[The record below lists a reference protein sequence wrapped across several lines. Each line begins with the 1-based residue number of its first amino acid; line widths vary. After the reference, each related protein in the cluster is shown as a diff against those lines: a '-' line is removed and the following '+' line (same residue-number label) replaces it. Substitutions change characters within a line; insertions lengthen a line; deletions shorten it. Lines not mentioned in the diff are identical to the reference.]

1 MTLIPLL
8 LFACFPASVLPAQ
21 AEYVLLSAAPEGV
34 RGRAEPRALEAPP
47 DRRPTTADAQSENPR
62 EDSRALDSA
71 EDAPSFFRRAVRF
84 FGGGEAERRLQGPAD
99 DSYGMR
105 RPNYDGDDWQY
116 GDDWVTLV
124 DDEPSS
130 LDTDDDDWV
139 TGVDDLFG
147 GFGGADDF
155 FGDGGFG
162 FLDDANYDA
171 DCAEYGDECSFLDCC
186 GGESCFQKND
196 DFAYCL
202 ETCPA
207 QADWAC
213 YVPPCAG
220 KGERCDDETDCC
232 GSDSCFWKVDEDVG
246 ECFKSC
252 PDTEDFEC
260 YEPPCAEDGDACGSD
275 DDCCSGKHGCFQKT
289 ASRAECKRGC
299 PNDPAWACYVP
310 PPVEVP
316 ATPRPTPTPRTP
328 RPTNPRPTPRPSRR
342 PTPGP
347 TARPTPR
354 PTNPRPTPR
363 PSPRPTRRPT
373 PGPTARPTP
382 RPTQQPVTVGDPT
395 PRPIAETPRPT
406 PRPTKRPSP
415 QPTKRPSPQPTRR
428 PTPEPTPRPTAAAD
442 EIVNDPR
449 PTSEFVAAPDP
460 TRRPSPRP
468 TRRPSPSPTRN
479 PTPRPTRR
487 PTPRPSAARGDPT
500 PRPVAQTPEPTQRP
514 SPRPTRRPSPRPT
527 RGPTRRPTP
536 RPVAAG
542 EPTTAPT
549 ERRCAPGLRAARG
562 AECPPDLDLVACD
575 APGLAPGDL
584 CEGDGEC
591 GTDTGL
597 DNCDD
602 ARHTGADIYVVGGA
616 ADPTEAARPPTP
628 RPTGA
633 PTRRQAADDVAVVS
647 AAVVLDGVAADDF
660 NGDAAAIAAFKAA
673 VAATVD
679 GVASADAVTDV
690 VARSLRRRL
699 RRRLEDRATSE
710 VTFNVAAAD
719 GADLR
724 ALEDGAFERELRSS
738 GATLLEEATV
748 REVDV
753 GEREAAAPEAD
764 EPPPPSSS
772 SGGGGGGG
780 GDLAPII
787 GGAAAVAAAGAL
799 AIAAFFM
806 RRRRKFRAAAA
817 EPAAAADAPVARG
830 DAVDV
835 EAAREERAL
844 AAYAEASNSDA
855 ETREER
861 ALAAYAEA
869 SNSDADSEGAA
880 GSSEDS
886 ETRRT
891 LEPRN
896 EGGGS
901 EDSDAR
907 RTLESR
913 DRSEGSTA
921 DVGRRLS
928 FEERRARSAV
938 VGDGDGSSEPDRDSD
953 WRDLRFKLEGG
964 GEPLEASKTAAT
976 RLGRRF
982 AWDDDADGAGPGAV
996 TWSGAG
1002 RFVRRFD
1009 GGTLELVDAREGF
1022 AVAAVGDDDR
1032 AALQA
1037 SGSWPLERRVA
1048 ALRAKLETLRSPW
1061 QKGRVMPTV
1070 RRESLLA
1077 DCYAKLRKLTD
1088 AQWRWPFFFTIA
1100 GEKGL
1105 DAGGVGREVFRLA
1118 TSQVFATEFGLFRTA
1133 DGGADLTYTVQ
1144 DDATVG
1150 QADRGPQWLTFAGK
1164 LVGKALLDGAH
1175 LDAHLNRCLL
1185 KHVCGEPLSLA
1196 DLEWLDAPLWNSL
1209 RQLGAMD
1216 VSDLALT
1223 FSVDGGALGA
1233 VATREL
1239 VRGGA
1244 DVAVTEAN
1252 KDEFVALRL
1261 KDALVETS
1269 KRSVAAFLAGVY
1281 AVVPP
1286 EALLLVTAAELELM
1300 LCGTRELDVDEW
1312 RRHTTY
1318 KGAFAKAGEAHDVV
1332 RWFWEAVAAY
1342 APERRAKLLQW
1353 CTGHGRVPVQ
1363 GFSHLMGRDGVLR
1376 PFTLTSIALDQACFP
1391 RAHTCF
1397 NRIDIPLFAARDEL
1411 RRAFDLVLDLGDQSF
1426 SMD

>member
-1 MTLIPLL
+1 M
-8 LFACFPASVLPAQ
+8 
-21 AEYVLLSAAPEGV
+21 
-34 RGRAEPRALEAPP
+34 
-47 DRRPTTADAQSENPR
+47 
-62 EDSRALDSA
+62 
-71 EDAPSFFRRAVRF
+71 
-84 FGGGEAERRLQGPAD
+84 
-99 DSYGMR
+99 
-105 RPNYDGDDWQY
+105 
-116 GDDWVTLV
+116 
-124 DDEPSS
+124 
-130 LDTDDDDWV
+130 
-139 TGVDDLFG
+139 
-147 GFGGADDF
+147 
-155 FGDGGFG
+155 
-162 FLDDANYDA
+162 
-171 DCAEYGDECSFLDCC
+171 
-186 GGESCFQKND
+186 
-196 DFAYCL
+196 
-202 ETCPA
+202 
-207 QADWAC
+207 
-213 YVPPCAG
+213 
-220 KGERCDDETDCC
+220 
-232 GSDSCFWKVDEDVG
+232 
-246 ECFKSC
+246 
-252 PDTEDFEC
+252 
-260 YEPPCAEDGDACGSD
+260 
-275 DDCCSGKHGCFQKT
+275 
-289 ASRAECKRGC
+289 
-299 PNDPAWACYVP
+299 
-310 PPVEVP
+310 
-316 ATPRPTPTPRTP
+316 
-328 RPTNPRPTPRPSRR
+328 
-342 PTPGP
+342 
-347 TARPTPR
+347 
-354 PTNPRPTPR
+354 
-363 PSPRPTRRPT
+363 
-373 PGPTARPTP
+373 
-382 RPTQQPVTVGDPT
+382 
-395 PRPIAETPRPT
+395 
-406 PRPTKRPSP
+406 
-415 QPTKRPSPQPTRR
+415 
-428 PTPEPTPRPTAAAD
+428 
-442 EIVNDPR
+442 
-449 PTSEFVAAPDP
+449 
-460 TRRPSPRP
+460 
-468 TRRPSPSPTRN
+468 
-479 PTPRPTRR
+479 
-487 PTPRPSAARGDPT
+487 
-500 PRPVAQTPEPTQRP
+500 
-514 SPRPTRRPSPRPT
+514 
-527 RGPTRRPTP
+527 
-536 RPVAAG
+536 
-542 EPTTAPT
+542 
-549 ERRCAPGLRAARG
+549 
-562 AECPPDLDLVACD
+562 
-575 APGLAPGDL
+575 
-584 CEGDGEC
+584 
-591 GTDTGL
+591 
-597 DNCDD
+597 
-602 ARHTGADIYVVGGA
+602 
-616 ADPTEAARPPTP
+616 
-628 RPTGA
+628 
-633 PTRRQAADDVAVVS
+633 
-647 AAVVLDGVAADDF
+647 LDGVAADDF

-673 VAATVD
+673 VAAALD

-710 VTFNVAAAD
+710 VKFNVAAAD
-719 GADLR
+719 DADLR

-753 GEREAAAPEAD
+753 GEREPAAPEAD

-880 GSSEDS
+880 GSSEGS
-886 ETRRT
+886 
-891 LEPRN
+891 
-896 EGGGS
+896 GAAGGS

-928 FEERRARSAV
+928 FEERRARSSV

-953 WRDLRFKLEGG
+953 WRDLRFKLESG

-1061 QKGRVMPTV
+1061 QRGRVMPTV
-1070 RRESLLA
+1070 RRDRLLA

-1118 TSQVFATEFGLFRTA
+1118 TSQIFATEFGLFRTA

-1223 FSVDGGALGA
+1223 FSVDGGALGQ

-1376 PFTLTSIALDQACFP
+1376 PIHADEHRPGPGLLPARAHLLQPHRHPPLRGARRAPPRVRPRPRSRGPVLLHGLNSLACRGLVVADPIALKTGEYVVC
-1391 RAHTCF
+1391 
-1397 NRIDIPLFAARDEL
+1397 
-1411 RRAFDLVLDLGDQSF
+1411 G
-1426 SMD
+1426 